1 MSQMVYFWNMK
12 EVLYILVHVNE
23 DLRKTHSLAKKK
35 GKKKSK
41 NQSSI
46 YYQGV

>member
-1 MSQMVYFWNMK
+1 MSQMGYFWNMK
-12 EVLYILVHVNE
+12 EVLYILVHANE
-23 DLRKTHSLAKKK
+23 DVRKTNSLAKKK
-35 GKKKSK
+35 EKKKSK

>member
-1 MSQMVYFWNMK
+1 MSQRVYFWNMK
-12 EVLYILVHVNE
+12 EVLYILVHVNG

-35 GKKKSK
+35 GEKSK

-46 YYQGV
+46 YYQGI